1 MSQVEFFMVKLKL
14 KHNQMKKL
22 LLLLVILIGALL
34 PNTLLAQL
42 KFTGEMRP
50 RTEYRNGLKTLFNSD
65 DDAAFFT
72 SQRTRLNLNYTD
84 AKFKVGLSLQ
94 DVRVWGD
101 VPQLNKSDNNKLMLH
116 EAWGELL
123 FNENLSLKVGRQELV
138 YDDSRIL
145 GNVGWAQQAR
155 SHDLAL
161 LKFNTDAK
169 GQLHIGLAVNN
180 NKETTVRDS
189 YAGSYKHMEF
199 AWYNRKSE
207 KFDFSLLFMNVGQ
220 EINIHDGDNVD
231 FEDNSIQTFGTH
243 MNYRPGKVSFTG
255 SLYAQT
261 GEVPFDRD
269 VNAYMFNLGMK
280 FKVAENWKGNMGI
293 EMLSGTDYNVTT
305 HSSVGTDKYKSFTPL
320 FGTNHK
326 FNGHMDYFY
335 VGNHVGNV
343 GLQDIYGGLNYSKD
357 KFSFGSA
364 IHIFSTAA
372 DLYSGLEQG
381 SFFDFGSKPEKQDA
395 YLGTEI
401 DLSFGY
407 KYSKSVTFKM
417 GYSQMFASDSMEVL
431 KGVNDAEKAA
441 CWGWMMLVFKPNFLK

>member
-1 MSQVEFFMVKLKL
+1 
-14 KHNQMKKL
+14 MKKL
-22 LLLLVILIGALL
+22 LILLVVLFGSLL
-34 PNTLLAQL
+34 PNTIMAQL

-50 RTEYRNGLKTLFNSD
+50 RTEYRNGLKTLLNSD
-65 DDAAFFT
+65 DDAALFT

-94 DVRVWGD
+94 DVRTWGD
-101 VPQLNKSDNNKLMLH
+101 VKQLNMSDKNQIMLH
-116 EAWGELL
+116 EAWGELI
-123 FNENLSLKVGRQELV
+123 FNENFSLKVGRQELV

-161 LKFNTDAK
+161 LKFKTDEK
-169 GQLHIGLAVNN
+169 GKFHLGLAVNN
-180 NKETTVRDS
+180 DSEGLKRMLYTTN
-189 YAGSYKHMEF
+189 YKNMQF

-207 KFDFSLLFMNVGQ
+207 AFDFSLLFMNVGQ
-220 EINIHDGDNVD
+220 QRDNDPGAAVD
-231 FEDNSIQTFGTH
+231 LDTRYSQTFGTH
-243 MNYRPGKVSFTG
+243 MNYRSGKVALTG
-255 SLYAQT
+255 SVYGQSGKDAGDNDLS
-261 GEVPFDRD
+261 
-269 VNAYMFNLGMK
+269 AYMFDLGMK
-280 FKVAENWKGNMGI
+280 FPVAENWKGNVGI
-293 EMLSGTDYNVTT
+293 QMLSGTDDDEMEDN
-305 HSSVGTDKYKSFTPL
+305 KSFTPL

-335 VGNHVGNV
+335 VGNHVGDV
-343 GLQDIYGGLNYSKD
+343 GLQDIYGGLNYKKD
-357 KFSFGSA
+357 KFSFGAA
-364 IHIFSTAA
+364 IHLFSTAA
-372 DLYSGLEQG
+372 DLYDGA
-381 SFFDFGSKPEKQDA
+381 EKQDA

-431 KGVNDAEKAA
+431 KNVNDAESSA

>member
-1 MSQVEFFMVKLKL
+1 
-14 KHNQMKKL
+14 MKKL
-22 LLLLVILIGALL
+22 LLLLVVLIGSLL
-34 PNTLLAQL
+34 PNTIMAQL

-50 RTEYRNGLKTLFNSD
+50 RTEYRNGLKTLLNSE
-65 DDAAFFT
+65 DDAALFT

-94 DVRVWGD
+94 DVRTWGD
-101 VPQLNKSDNNKLMLH
+101 VKQLNMSDKNQLMLH

-123 FNENLSLKVGRQELV
+123 FTENFSLKVGRQELV

-161 LKFNTDAK
+161 LKFKTDDI
-169 GQLHIGLAVNN
+169 GQLHIGLAYNN
-180 NKETTVRDS
+180 DMEVLKDQLYTT
-189 YAGSYKHMEF
+189 SYKSMQF
-199 AWYNRKSE
+199 AWYNRKYDN
-207 KFDFSLLFMNVGQ
+207 FNFSLLFLNNGLQ
-220 EINIHDGDNVD
+220 RLDIDDLKTYY
-231 FEDNSIQTFGTH
+231 SQTLGTH
-243 MNYRPGKVSFTG
+243 MNYKKDKLGLTG
-255 SLYAQT
+255 SAYLQT
-261 GEVPFDRD
+261 GKDASDRD
-269 VNAYMFNLGMK
+269 LNAYLVSLGANYALSSN
-280 FKVAENWKGNMGI
+280 FKGNIGFEI
-293 EMLSGTDYNVTT
+293 QSGTDSNEQNANF
-305 HSSVGTDKYKSFTPL
+305 DNKSFTPL

-335 VGNHVGNV
+335 VGNHVGANGKVDAV
-343 GLQDIYGGLNYSKD
+343 GLVDAFIGASYAKD
-357 KFSFGSA
+357 KISFGA
-364 IHIFSTAA
+364 TLHRFATQA
-372 DLYSGLEQG
+372 DLLAAG
-381 SFFDFGSKPEKQDA
+381 EKQDN
-395 YLGTEI
+395 YLGTEL

>member
-1 MSQVEFFMVKLKL
+1 
-14 KHNQMKKL
+14 MKKL
-22 LLLLVILIGALL
+22 LLLLVVLIGALL
-34 PNTLLAQL
+34 PNTLMAQL

-50 RTEYRNGLKTLFNSD
+50 RTEYRNGFGNLLNSD
-65 DDAAFFT
+65 QDAAFFT

-84 AKFKVGLSLQ
+84 TKFKVGLSLQ

-101 VPQLNKSDNNKLMLH
+101 VSQLNRSDKNKLMLH
-116 EAWGELL
+116 EAWGEMI
-123 FNENLSLKVGRQELV
+123 FNENFSLKVGRQELV

-161 LKFNTDAK
+161 LKFKTDDK
-169 GQLHIGLAVNN
+169 GKFHLGLAVNN
-180 NKETTVRDS
+180 DS
-189 YAGSYKHMEF
+189 EISADQLYMTPKSYKNMQF
-199 AWYNRKSE
+199 AWYNRKSD

-220 EINIHDGDNVD
+220 QRDKDPSAA
-231 FEDNSIQTFGTH
+231 EDLDTRYNQTFGTH
-243 MNYRPGKVSFTG
+243 VNYRPGKVALTG
-255 SLYAQT
+255 SLYGQSGKDA
-261 GEVPFDRD
+261 GDND
-269 VNAYMFNLGMK
+269 LSAYMFNLGMK
-280 FKVAENWKGNMGI
+280 FKVAENWKGNIGI
-293 EMLSGTDYNVTT
+293 EMLSGTDDNEVE
-305 HSSVGTDKYKSFTPL
+305 DNNSFTPL

-357 KFSFGSA
+357 KFSFATA
-364 IHIFSTAA
+364 IHLFSAAA
-372 DLYSGLEQG
+372 DLYGADGKEDS
-381 SFFDFGSKPEKQDA
+381 
-395 YLGTEI
+395 YLGTEL
-401 DLSFGY
+401 DFSFGY

-441 CWGWMMLVFKPNFLK
+441 CWGWMMIVFKPNFLK